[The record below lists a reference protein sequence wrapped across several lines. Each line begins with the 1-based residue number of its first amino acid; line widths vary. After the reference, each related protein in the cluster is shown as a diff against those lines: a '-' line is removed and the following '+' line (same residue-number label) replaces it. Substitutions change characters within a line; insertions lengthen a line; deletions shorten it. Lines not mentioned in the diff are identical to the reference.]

1 MQIESGII
9 YRKPQRRENVA
20 HAYIWS
26 WWMSQIGISHGQK
39 KLAGLLYTRA
49 HACNYVYI
57 YIYLYLYLDL
67 DPYSLIYLDLGF
79 LKIWKL
85 SLSYLLKVSCLLP
98 IRHRLKVCKLFTFKE
113 MQVMVMNIFPKHF
126 LCKFTLFKQ
135 SCRFPLFTMSRL
147 PSVRTNAG
155 LVSKN
160 LPVCI
165 KIVIPVKYQYLVGMS
180 RWENLF
186 CIPESWFGSVPN

>member
-1 MQIESGII
+1 MISSIGTTKTWKCGSCLYLILMDEPNRHFSWTKKNWMASYI
-9 YRKPQRRENVA
+9 
-20 HAYIWS
+20 HAR
-26 WWMSQIGISHGQK
+26 MHVNMC
-39 KLAGLLYTRA
+39 T
-49 HACNYVYI
+49 YI
-57 YIYLYLYLDL
+57 YINIYLYLYLDL
-67 DPYSLIYLDLGF
+67 DPYLFIYLDLGF
-79 LKIWKL
+79 LEIWKL

-147 PSVRTNAG
+147 PYVRANAG

-165 KIVIPVKYQYLVGMS
+165 KIVIPVKY
-180 RWENLF
+180 
-186 CIPESWFGSVPN
+186 

>member
-1 MQIESGII
+1 MFWCRKASVYSTFSGVCPFFSCRFQMSTIV
-9 YRKPQRRENVA
+9 YHK
-20 HAYIWS
+20 YIW
-26 WWMSQIGISHGQK
+26 
-39 KLAGLLYTRA
+39 
-49 HACNYVYI
+49 
-57 YIYLYLYLDL
+57 D
-67 DPYSLIYLDLGF
+67 LDLGF

-147 PSVRTNAG
+147 PYVRANAG

-165 KIVIPVKYQYLVGMS
+165 KIVILVKYSYLVGMS
-180 RWENLF
+180 RWENL
-186 CIPESWFGSVPN
+186 CIPESWFGWIPN